1 MDLSQNKALSNWQ
14 AQNSV
19 VIWICSNLLI
29 GKLWC
34 IFIHQVTEHI
44 FPEKIFK
51 KIHFS
56 PLFFSLLKMIPNI
69 LNLQHFPEKCSQ
81 EPRRK
86 IKIQVQFKTENLEK
100 VSLADKGRERKENWG
115 GGGEYSSYVDRY
127 NSQLVDYP
135 EKAIARLFSPVSA
148 FSLC

>member
-29 GKLWC
+29 GKLWY

-44 FPEKIFK
+44 FTEKIFK
-51 KIHFS
+51 IIHFS
-56 PLFFSLLKMIPNI
+56 SLFFSLLKMIANI
-69 LNLQHFPEKCSQ
+69 LNLQHFPEECSQ

-86 IKIQVQFKTENLEK
+86 IKIQIQFKT
-100 VSLADKGRERKENWG
+100 
-115 GGGEYSSYVDRY
+115 
-127 NSQLVDYP
+127 
-135 EKAIARLFSPVSA
+135 
-148 FSLC
+148 